1 MKQKELWISYMEGRN
16 MLDETKLEKIKTRA
30 RENHVPILQDASM
43 QYIKT
48 ILEIKKPES
57 ILEVGTA
64 VGYSALEFSKH
75 LKENGKIIT
84 MELNEATANEA
95 RENIKDLGMED
106 TIEVVNKDAYE
117 HMKTLEGPF
126 DVVFIDAAKGQY
138 MKYLEEAL
146 RLTKPGSLIIADN
159 VLLRGMVMGG
169 YNEHKHRTAVTRL
182 REYIQA
188 VTTNPNLESCVMDVG
203 DGVAV
208 SVVK

>member
-1 MKQKELWISYMEGRN
+1 
-16 MLDETKLEKIKTRA
+16 MLDITKIERIKSKA
-30 RENHVPILQDASM
+30 RENHVPILQDDSL
-43 QYIKT
+43 QFIET
-48 ILEIKKPES
+48 ILAIRKPES

-64 VGYSALEFSKH
+64 VGYSALNFSKH

-84 MELNEATANEA
+84 MELDEKTALIA
-95 RENIKDLGMED
+95 KENIKELGKED
-106 TIEVVNKDAYE
+106 VIQVVNSDAYA
-117 HMKTLEGPF
+117 HMKTLDEKF

-146 RLTKPGSLIIADN
+146 RLTKSGSLIIADN
-159 VLLRGMVMGG
+159 VLLRGMVMSD

-182 REYIQA
+182 REYINA
-188 VTTNPNLESCVMDVG
+188 VKTNPNLVSCVIDVG

>member
-1 MKQKELWISYMEGRN
+1 
-16 MLDETKLEKIKTRA
+16 MLDDKKIEAIKIKA
-30 RENHVPILQDASM
+30 RENHVPILQDDSLAF
-43 QYIKT
+43 IKT
-48 ILEIKKPES
+48 LLEIRKPES

-75 LKENGKIIT
+75 LKENGKIVT
-84 MELNEATANEA
+84 MELNEATANVA
-95 RENIKDLGMED
+95 KENIKDLGMED
-106 TIEVVNKDAYE
+106 VIEVVNTDAYE
-117 HMKTLEGPF
+117 YMKSLEGTF

-146 RLTKPGSLIIADN
+146 RLTRPGSLIIADN

-169 YNEHKHRTAVTRL
+169 YNGHKHRTAVTRL
-182 REYIQA
+182 REYISA
-188 VTTNPNLESCVMDVG
+188 VTTNPNLQSCVMDVG

>member
-1 MKQKELWISYMEGRN
+1 MEGNN
-16 MLDETKLEKIKTRA
+16 MLDDTKIEAIKKKA
-30 RENHVPILQDASM
+30 REEHVPILQDDSM
-43 QYIKT
+43 AYIKT
-48 ILEIKKPES
+48 LLEIRKPES

-75 LKENGKIIT
+75 LKENGRIVT
-84 MELNEATANEA
+84 MELNEATANIA
-95 RENIKDLGMED
+95 RENIKDLGMQEV
-106 TIEVVNKDAYE
+106 IEVVNTDAYE
-117 HMKTLEGPF
+117 YMKTLEGPF

-182 REYIQA
+182 REYIES
-188 VTTNPNLESCVMDVG
+188 VTTNPKLQSCVIDVG

>member
-1 MKQKELWISYMEGRN
+1 
-16 MLDETKLEKIKTRA
+16 MLDEKKIEKIKLKA
-30 RENHVPILQDASM
+30 RENHVPILQDDSLI
-43 QYIKT
+43 YIKT
-48 ILEIKKPES
+48 LLEIKKPET

-84 MELNEATANEA
+84 MELNEETANIA
-95 RENIKDLGMED
+95 KQNIKDLGMENI
-106 TIEVVNKDAYE
+106 IEVVNADAYE
-117 HMKTLEGPF
+117 YMKTLKGPF

-146 RLTKPGSLIIADN
+146 RLTKTGSLIIADN
-159 VLLRGMVMGG
+159 VLLRGMVMGD

-182 REYIQA
+182 REYIKE
-188 VTTNPNLESCVMDVG
+188 VTTNPKLQSCVIDVG